1 MCLRL
6 FGLFDPLYIKSP
18 QRLYGVYCRSG
29 GPGSANDHVT
39 AGVHE
44 RLKTATLAVDADL
57 PTVYSQD
64 CLYIFFG
71 CMVVLDCSV
80 WVVVGEHFNRG
91 SYRLAF
97 AAVLL
102 TA

>member
-18 QRLYGVYCRSG
+18 QRFYSVYGWSG
-29 GPGSANDHVT
+29 GPCSANDDVT

-44 RLKTATLAVDADL
+44 RIKTPALAVDADL
-57 PTVYSQD
+57 PTVYSQYD
-64 CLYIFFG
+64 LYIFFG

-91 SYRLAF
+91 SYRVAF
-97 AAVLL
+97 AAVFL
-102 TA
+102 TP